1 MVLVSYR
8 SRKDHFVKEMCDNI
22 AQDASFKDLVLLVD
36 GDQLAYH
43 SQILRNVLPFLKN
56 ILPNPG
62 NSCSCDTILSS
73 STAMFITLDGVSPRT
88 VSNLM
93 SSIYNPHKPIL
104 LSVEEMEK
112 IRELLT
118 MLGADPNRYNMCVD
132 TTDTIPVQTGEME
145 VDDHDSGDLN
155 KGATRDYSSTSN
167 TELLL
172 NEKLVEPCAEALDTV
187 NEVVMEDC
195 QLEGSFS
202 STVPQDD
209 EHLDLEESVEDEE
222 ITFSVDGSTQE
233 GGMDEILSPDVSSP
247 KSQDPGLRDTGVSLD
262 MVDDFIN
269 EDADLDEDIVNSS
282 CVENIVENKKVFPQS
297 EAIDEDI
304 EVIAEVVDGVTEVVS
319 VVGQSNGI
327 QTLSVSKH
335 DGFEMIEAEQDKKE
349 ICLKN
354 KEIVDLVETEDK
366 LDEMHE
372 TAKLGSYEMTKVI
385 ASKIK
390 VCNEEGGVNE
400 DDSVIS
406 QDKDKVEI
414 ENDSATKNEIC
425 EDIVV
430 EDHRDPDMVNNRN
443 QKAISETNSFELKLN
458 SSDEVDMDST
468 EDLGIYNSFQESN
481 SINQHQSEADHEDQQ
496 EEFDDDL
503 IEDEAGEAS
512 AVARVSMEISVKE
525 KETDSEHID
534 SVDCDVDEEARRDGL
549 KKPSNFSDEQVEEDI
564 LYEEE
569 TDDDEVDAEL
579 SDGDKSD
586 KDVDLQNLSAPLED
600 VKRVKRDLS
609 DSFDLGEEEVNEQLN
624 DPEVKEGTECASVSV
639 AFKGDDL
646 ELITDIPALKKRA
659 LSEEVLVM
667 SDDEDRNVKKARNG
681 DFNEDDQSSG
691 YEESSDEES
700 YKKDN
705 GDPMTHKGSDS
716 DEDNVVK
723 RTKVDDL
730 PSYVGVNDHDL
741 KKADGKLSVKWN
753 KLVKSSDEN
762 DDPTEETENDENVE
776 LSSDDSSGSEE
787 LDGDPQDNGQV
798 IPQETPE
805 THSDNEDPDLFNIDE
820 DDVDMLNEQIDP
832 SNSMN
837 DQYGCD
843 ESKVVDTIE
852 DNMENMSSVEQIE
865 NSSVTSGDTGKP
877 DDSDSLANIDLPV
890 HKEEHMTDATEVS
903 NAGTSNGDFE
913 ERSTAVLSNMP
924 YQMPIEEGKVQDPP
938 GLSCTLCPNQ
948 PAFKR
953 GQLLMHLTDKHY
965 SKDLLHMFPFIEGSS
980 CQLCVDTSRARVTTC
995 KTKANHV
1002 KHVGTVHEKVLEL
1015 VPTDLREAVLAV
1027 SKRRASMSVRE
1038 VDNESLDGFEV
1049 QNQEKISEVISTI
1062 KEESTMK
1069 DDSTQ
1074 ADADAGEDTEVPE
1087 VKSENVIEKATEV
1100 QGVNAGQ
1107 CPFCP
1112 NTKTQF
1118 QRSTLLN
1125 HLSSTHYN
1133 KQLLDAFPYQEGTTC
1148 QLCLETGRQ
1157 NPLIARSKPRFVTHV
1172 GSLHEKVLDFIPPNL
1187 RDSLEGTKKVL
1198 TRTTR
1203 RSVINRE
1210 SQDAAAT
1217 SLTLAVRLPAPGPS
1231 SSRGPAPGPPMAA
1244 RPVPGP
1250 PSTALAT
1257 RSLPKSLS
1265 VSVVPEDRLASL
1277 GNLSIS
1283 KVQEKVPTLPKLSN
1297 VSISKIE

>member
-8 SRKDHFVKEMCDNI
+8 SRKDHFVKEICDNI
-22 AQDASFKDLVLLVD
+22 AQDASFKDLVFLVD

-56 ILPNPG
+56 FLPNPG
-62 NSCSCDTILSS
+62 NSCSCETILSS
-73 STAMFITLDGVSPRT
+73 STAMYITLDGVSPRT
-88 VSNLM
+88 VAKLM

-118 MLGADPNRYNMCVD
+118 MLGADPMKYDICVD
-132 TTDTIPVQTGEME
+132 TTDAIPVQTGEIE
-145 VDDHDSGDLN
+145 VVDHDFCDQN
-155 KGATRDYSSTSN
+155 TGASMDYSSN
-167 TELLL
+167 AELLL
-172 NEKLVEPCAEALDTV
+172 NEKVVEPCAKALDTV
-187 NEVVMEDC
+187 NEAVMEDC
-195 QLEGSFS
+195 QQEGSFS

-209 EHLDLEESVEDEE
+209 ENSDLDESVEDEE

-233 GGMDEILSPDVSSP
+233 CEMDDVSSP
-247 KSQDPGLRDTGVSLD
+247 ENQDPGLRETVVSVLD
-262 MVDDFIN
+262 MVDEFMN
-269 EDADLDEDIVNSS
+269 EDADLDEDLVTSS
-282 CVENIVENKKVFPQS
+282 CEENVVGNQKIRDAVDGAEDFPQN
-297 EAIDEDI
+297 EGIDEDI

-319 VVGQSNGI
+319 EAAEQSIEI
-327 QTLSVSKH
+327 QTSPEVSKQSA
-335 DGFEMIEAEQDKKE
+335 FEMIEAEQNQKE
-349 ICLKN
+349 ICLN
-354 KEIVDLVETEDK
+354 KKQIVDLVKTVEYQ
-366 LDEMHE
+366 LDDVHE
-372 TAKLGSYEMTKVI
+372 NEELGSNEMSQVI
-385 ASKIK
+385 ASKAK
-390 VCNEEGGVNE
+390 VCNVVGGVNE
-400 DDSVIS
+400 DDAVIS
-406 QDKDKVEI
+406 QDKDKVDI
-414 ENDSATKNEIC
+414 EDDSATINETC
-425 EDIVV
+425 KDVV
-430 EDHRDPDMVNNRN
+430 VQDHGRDLDMVNNYN
-443 QKAISETNSFELKLN
+443 KKAISETSNSFELKLN
-458 SSDEVDMDST
+458 SSDEVD
-468 EDLGIYNSFQESN
+468 EDKE
-481 SINQHQSEADHEDQQ
+481 
-496 EEFDDDL
+496 EEFDDGL
-503 IEDEAGEAS
+503 FEDEGSEAS
-512 AVARVSMEISVKE
+512 DVGRVAMEISVQG
-525 KETDSEHID
+525 KETELENVY
-534 SVDCDVDEEARRDGL
+534 SVDCDGDEEATIDGL
-549 KKPSNFSDEQVEEDI
+549 KEPSNFSEEQVEEDI
-564 LYEEE
+564 LGEEK
-569 TDDDEVDAEL
+569 TDDNEVDAEL

-586 KDVDLQNLSAPLED
+586 DEDFDLENLSAPLED

-609 DSFDLGEEEVNEQLN
+609 DSFDMDEEEVSEQLN
-624 DPEVKEGTECASVSV
+624 APKLKEGTECASVSV

-659 LSEEVLVM
+659 LSEDDLAM

-691 YEESSDEES
+691 YDESSDEES

-705 GDPMTHKGSDS
+705 GEHMTHKSSDS
-716 DEDNVVK
+716 DEDNEVE

-753 KLVKSSDEN
+753 SDEN
-762 DDPTEETENDENVE
+762 DDPTEDTEDDENVA
-776 LSSDDSSGSEE
+776 LSSDISSGSEE
-787 LDGDPQDNGQV
+787 LDEDPQDNGQV
-798 IPQETPE
+798 ITQETPE

-832 SNSMN
+832 SNSTN
-837 DQYGCD
+837 DKYDCD
-843 ESKVVDTIE
+843 QSKIVDAIE
-852 DNMENMSSVEQIE
+852 ENVENVSNIEQIE
-865 NSSVTSGDTGKP
+865 KSSVTSKTKGDSGKP
-877 DDSDSLANIDLPV
+877 DNSCSVTNIDSLPA
-890 HKEEHMTDATEVS
+890 HKEGPMPDATEVLE
-903 NAGTSNGDFE
+903 AGTSKGEFE
-913 ERSTAVLSNMP
+913 ERKSTEVLSNMP
-924 YQMPIEEGKVQDPP
+924 YQVPIEEGKVQDPP

-965 SKDLLHMFPFIEGSS
+965 SKDLLQMFPYTEGSS
-980 CQLCVDTSRARVTTC
+980 CQLCVDTSRARVATC
-995 KTKANHV
+995 KTKTNHV
-1002 KHVGTVHEKVLEL
+1002 KHVGTVHEKVLDL

-1027 SKRRASMSVRE
+1027 TKRRASISVRE
-1038 VDNESLDGFEV
+1038 AENESLDGFEF
-1049 QNQEKISEVISTI
+1049 QNQEKISEDISTI
-1062 KEESTMK
+1062 KEESTVD
-1069 DDSTQ
+1069 DDSTNT
-1074 ADADAGEDTEVPE
+1074 DVVVDSGVPE
-1087 VKSENVIEKATEV
+1087 VKSENVVDKATEAKEF
-1100 QGVNAGQ
+1100 NSGQ

-1148 QLCLETGRQ
+1148 QLCVETGRQ
-1157 NPLIARSKPRFVTHV
+1157 NPLIARSKPRFVNHV
-1172 GSLHEKVLDFIPPNL
+1172 GSLHEKVLDLIPANL

-1203 RSVINRE
+1203 RSVINRDN
-1210 SQDAAAT
+1210 QDGAAM
-1217 SLTLAVRLPAPGPS
+1217 SLPPAVRPPVPGPS

-1250 PSTALAT
+1250 PSTAVST

>member
-262 MVDDFIN
+262 MVDDFMN

-319 VVGQSNGI
+319 EAAEQSIEI
-327 QTLSVSKH
+327 QTSPEVSKQSA
-335 DGFEMIEAEQDKKE
+335 FEMIEAEQNQKE
-349 ICLKN
+349 ICLN
-354 KEIVDLVETEDK
+354 KKQIVDLVKTVEYQ
-366 LDEMHE
+366 LDDVHE
-372 TAKLGSYEMTKVI
+372 NEELGSNEMSQVI
-385 ASKIK
+385 ASKAK
-390 VCNEEGGVNE
+390 VCNVVGGVNE
-400 DDSVIS
+400 DDAVII
-406 QDKDKVEI
+406 QDKEKVDI
-414 ENDSATKNEIC
+414 EDDSATINETC
-425 EDIVV
+425 KDVVVQDHGRELDIT
-430 EDHRDPDMVNNRN
+430 N
-443 QKAISETNSFELKLN
+443 QKAIETNSLELELN
-458 SSDEVDMDST
+458 SSDE
-468 EDLGIYNSFQESN
+468 
-481 SINQHQSEADHEDQQ
+481 
-496 EEFDDDL
+496 EFDDGL
-503 IEDEAGEAS
+503 FEDEGGEAS
-512 AVARVSMEISVKE
+512 DVARVAMGISVQG
-525 KETDSEHID
+525 KETDLENVD
-534 SVDCDVDEEARRDGL
+534 SVDCDVDEEATIDGF
-549 KKPSNFSDEQVEEDI
+549 KEPSNFSEEQVEEDI
-564 LYEEE
+564 LGEEK
-569 TDDDEVDAEL
+569 TDDIEVDAEL

-586 KDVDLQNLSAPLED
+586 DEDFDLENLSAPLED

-609 DSFDLGEEEVNEQLN
+609 DSFDMDEEEVSEQLN
-624 DPEVKEGTECASVSV
+624 APKLKEGTECASVSV

-659 LSEEVLVM
+659 LSEEDLAM

-753 KLVKSSDEN
+753 K
-762 DDPTEETENDENVE
+762 
-776 LSSDDSSGSEE
+776 
-787 LDGDPQDNGQV
+787 
-798 IPQETPE
+798 
-805 THSDNEDPDLFNIDE
+805 
-820 DDVDMLNEQIDP
+820 
-832 SNSMN
+832 
-837 DQYGCD
+837 
-843 ESKVVDTIE
+843 
-852 DNMENMSSVEQIE
+852 
-865 NSSVTSGDTGKP
+865 
-877 DDSDSLANIDLPV
+877 
-890 HKEEHMTDATEVS
+890 
-903 NAGTSNGDFE
+903 
-913 ERSTAVLSNMP
+913 
-924 YQMPIEEGKVQDPP
+924 
-938 GLSCTLCPNQ
+938 
-948 PAFKR
+948 
-953 GQLLMHLTDKHY
+953 
-965 SKDLLHMFPFIEGSS
+965 
-980 CQLCVDTSRARVTTC
+980 
-995 KTKANHV
+995 
-1002 KHVGTVHEKVLEL
+1002 
-1015 VPTDLREAVLAV
+1015 
-1027 SKRRASMSVRE
+1027 
-1038 VDNESLDGFEV
+1038 
-1049 QNQEKISEVISTI
+1049 
-1062 KEESTMK
+1062 
-1069 DDSTQ
+1069 
-1074 ADADAGEDTEVPE
+1074 
-1087 VKSENVIEKATEV
+1087 
-1100 QGVNAGQ
+1100 VN
-1107 CPFCP
+1107 P
-1112 NTKTQF
+1112 
-1118 QRSTLLN
+1118 
-1125 HLSSTHYN
+1125 
-1133 KQLLDAFPYQEGTTC
+1133 
-1148 QLCLETGRQ
+1148 
-1157 NPLIARSKPRFVTHV
+1157 
-1172 GSLHEKVLDFIPPNL
+1172 
-1187 RDSLEGTKKVL
+1187 
-1198 TRTTR
+1198 
-1203 RSVINRE
+1203 
-1210 SQDAAAT
+1210 
-1217 SLTLAVRLPAPGPS
+1217 
-1231 SSRGPAPGPPMAA
+1231 
-1244 RPVPGP
+1244 
-1250 PSTALAT
+1250 AT
-1257 RSLPKSLS
+1257 RMMILQK
-1265 VSVVPEDRLASL
+1265 
-1277 GNLSIS
+1277 
-1283 KVQEKVPTLPKLSN
+1283 KL
-1297 VSISKIE
+1297 KMMKMLR